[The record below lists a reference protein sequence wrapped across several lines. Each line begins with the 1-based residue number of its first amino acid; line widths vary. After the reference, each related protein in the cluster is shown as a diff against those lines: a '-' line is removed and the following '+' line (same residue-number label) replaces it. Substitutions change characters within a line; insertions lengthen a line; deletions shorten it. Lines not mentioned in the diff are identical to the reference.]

1 MKALLL
7 VGAILAALV
16 VAGLWAWRLS
26 DHRADRRIS
35 ARLAA
40 TQPASPA
47 RFDPATVAD
56 LPDPARRY
64 FRFAIR
70 PGTPLSTVAEIQM
83 TGQFSLGSKEAP
95 NYMAMRA
102 HQLLA
107 APEGFVWSMSA
118 KGGLSVS
125 GSDAA
130 ADGGSWTRFWLMGLI
145 PVARIGGTADHRRS
159 AFGRYVAEAAFW
171 TPAALLP
178 GPRVVWEE
186 VDETTA
192 RVTVTHDGM
201 QQSVEVTVDAEGHP
215 VRVIFPRWSNANP
228 DKIYRL
234 QPFGGFLSK
243 FRNFGG
249 FRLPT
254 HVEAGN
260 QFGTDAFFPFF
271 IADVSEIK
279 FPLPPASR
287 P

>member
-1 MKALLL
+1 
-7 VGAILAALV
+7 V
-16 VAGLWAWRLS
+16 WRMT
-26 DHRADRRIS
+26 DHRADRRIG

-40 TQPASPA
+40 TQPASPG
-47 RFDPATVAD
+47 RFDPAIVAN

-70 PGTPLSTVAEIQM
+70 PGTPLYTVAEIEM
-83 TGQFSLGSKEAP
+83 TGRFSLGSKKAP
-95 NYMAMRA
+95 NYMAMQA
-102 HQLLA
+102 HQVLA

-118 KGGLSVS
+118 RDALMRVS

-145 PVARIGGTADHRRS
+145 PVARIGGTDDHRRS
-159 AFGRYVAEAAFW
+159 AFGRSVAEAAFW

-178 GPRVVWEE
+178 GPGVVWED

-192 RVTVTHDGM
+192 RVTVTHDGL
-201 QQSVEVTVDAEGHP
+201 QQSVDVTVDAEGRP
-215 VRVIFPRWSNANP
+215 VSVVFPRWSDANCE
-228 DKIYRL
+228 KTYRL
-234 QPFGGFLSK
+234 QPFGGLLSD
-243 FRNFGG
+243 FRSFDG

-271 IADVSEIK
+271 IAEVTEIT
-279 FPLPPASR
+279 FPSQAASR